1 VIVVNAEQQLSG
13 ADVHSRLGT
22 NLKGARM
29 AINKYLAPSMC
40 LHFFFKFRPA
50 AVDVSQVRNHLPG
63 KLLCVVSVY
72 VCTVFGKW
80 E

>member
-1 VIVVNAEQQLSG
+1 
-13 ADVHSRLGT
+13 
-22 NLKGARM
+22 M
-29 AINKYLAPSMC
+29 AVNKYLAPSMC

-50 AVDVSQVRNHLPG
+50 AVDVSQVRNDPPG
-63 KLLCVVSVY
+63 KLSFVFSVY